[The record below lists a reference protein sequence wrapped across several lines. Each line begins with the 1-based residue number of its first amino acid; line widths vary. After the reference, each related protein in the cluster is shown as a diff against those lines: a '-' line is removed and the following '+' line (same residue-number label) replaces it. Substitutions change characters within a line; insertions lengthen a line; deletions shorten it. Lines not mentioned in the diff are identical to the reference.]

1 MIGNNGRKIVRI
13 WVTRVTMIFLNIGI
27 QMTKV
32 RKLVKQLNKA
42 CVEHNDK
49 REKKIWKKLIKK
61 SLKHKHTANVR

>member
-1 MIGNNGRKIVRI
+1 MIGNNGRKIVKI
-13 WVTRVTMIFLNIGI
+13 WMMIFLNIGV

-42 CVEHNDK
+42 CVEHNVK

-61 SLKHKHTANVR
+61 SLKHKHTASVR